1 MFTGGILVR
10 RLTKIILSLACAGPA
25 GAAIA
30 PPPPTPD
37 EGTTF
42 HLFVGDQYTYDDNLY
57 RIPPS
62 FSPVVSTLTPN
73 ATREDRINTL
83 SGGGIGQWF
92 FGRQNIDFSVRAD
105 YSRFAH
111 NTALNNTGGDGT
123 LIWNWLVGSH
133 FSGQVGAEFNRALAS
148 FAETRFLGR
157 DLVDYK
163 TYFGKAT
170 FQVGPHWAIIG
181 GARETDITHG
191 AAAAVYNNFK
201 LRSGNA
207 GMEFSMGVSDSFG
220 LEYQYTRGIYPPNYT
235 FDNLPFDRDFKEDTY
250 RGTIKYAVTE
260 KFNVDAYAGY
270 LKHTLAPQNIL
281 PSSIF
286 GNFSGDIWRVTLN
299 WLPTEK
305 TQLGFAG
312 WHELHAYLVN
322 ATNYFISKGFSVS
335 PTWRPTEKITVDF
348 VASHEDEDFAA
359 IQSVLG
365 LLAPR
370 RFDRVT
376 AEQINV
382 FYVPRDRWTLNL
394 FFRNERRTSN
404 LPDLTY
410 SDRSGNVSFTYKFW

>member
-1 MFTGGILVR
+1 VLR
-10 RLTKIILSLACAGPA
+10 RLTTTILWLACAGPA
-25 GAAIA
+25 AAAIA
-30 PPPPTPD
+30 PPPPTAD

-62 FSPVVSTLTPN
+62 LSPVVGTLTPN
-73 ATREDRINTL
+73 ATREDSINTL

-92 FGRQNIDFSVRAD
+92 FGRQIIDFSVRAD

-111 NTALNNTGGDGT
+111 NTALNNTGGDGS
-123 LIWNWLVGSH
+123 LVWNWLAGPY
-133 FSGQVGAEFNRALAS
+133 FSGQAGAEFNRALAY
-148 FAETRFLGR
+148 FGETRYLGR
-157 DLVDYK
+157 DLVDAK
-163 TYFGKAT
+163 TYFWKGS

-181 GARETDITHG
+181 GVRESDVDHG
-191 AAAAVYNNFK
+191 AAAATFNNFK
-201 LRSGNA
+201 IRSGNA
-207 GMEFSMGVSDSFG
+207 GLEYSTAVSDTFG
-220 LEYQYTRGIYPPNYT
+220 VEYRYTKGTYPPNYT

-250 RGTIKYAVTE
+250 RGTLRYAITE

-270 LKHTLAPQNIL
+270 IKHELAPQNIL
-281 PSSIF
+281 PTSIF
-286 GNFSGDIWRVTLN
+286 GNFSGDIWRATFN

-322 ATNYFISKGFSVS
+322 ASNYFISKGFSVS
-335 PTWRPTEKITVDF
+335 PTWRPTEKITLDF
-348 VASHEDEDFAA
+348 VASREDQNYVA

-365 LLAPR
+365 LLAVP

-382 FYVPRDRWTLNL
+382 FYIPRERWTLNL
-394 FFRNERRTSN
+394 FFRNERRSSN
-404 LPDLTY
+404 ETDFTFD
-410 SDRSGNVSFTYKFW
+410 DRSGNVSFTYKFW